1 MWNTRAGGELIGQA
15 ESFLYRD
22 SIPGVTVD
30 FRREGRSLLV
40 PEPVGYGITFR
51 SQIKGWT
58 VSDVK
63 SLELTLSGV
72 VPEVKLVC
80 GSRTETPNR
89 TALTRTVRED
99 ERYLSYLY
107 VFGLD
112 RAEVVLRAYIDPVS
126 DGDSPVYI
134 ERDITDIVNKAL
146 DEAEQTGDP
155 RIEFELELE
164 PLELNMNGLQ
174 MGRMRVVGWD
184 EVDGGDMG
192 V

>member
-1 MWNTRAGGELIGQA
+1 MLRLTRFLCPNLSDVWEALAAEEASAADAFRTLWNTRAGRAHRSGG
-15 ESFLYRD
+15 SFLYRD

-80 GSRTETPNR
+80 GSRTENPESHG
-89 TALTRTVRED
+89 AD
-99 ERYLSYLY
+99 P
-107 VFGLD
+107 D
-112 RAEVVLRAYIDPVS
+112 RA
-126 DGDSPVYI
+126 
-134 ERDITDIVNKAL
+134 
-146 DEAEQTGDP
+146 
-155 RIEFELELE
+155 
-164 PLELNMNGLQ
+164 
-174 MGRMRVVGWD
+174 
-184 EVDGGDMG
+184 
-192 V
+192 